1 MNNEYLS
8 NLNNLANYYVTYFPT
23 YNDINNTS
31 NIIGYAPHNFT
42 IFTPTQPQLLYNL
55 IVPINTINLNTNT
68 TDSID
73 DEMPPLV
80 EISNTNNGM
89 HGYNGN
95 VTTSANPNTESL
107 ENIIASTNP
116 NIGNSGTFGYY
127 GTSAHPSFGNSGTH
141 GYYGTSAYP
150 SVGNSGTFGYSGTSA
165 HPSFGNSG
173 TFGYSGT
180 SAHPNVGNSG
190 SHGYTGT
197 NYNELISPEKMKISI
212 KNDQIFFESSSH
224 DNKRVYI
231 FSYKGVTKRVVLKIN
246 PDNNESYANSK
257 FMDLIEI
264 LKNIVEIDDDINIVS
279 IIIHIMNNDPYIRRK
294 INKKINITI

>member
-1 MNNEYLS
+1 MNNEYLT
-8 NLNNLANYYVTYFPT
+8 NINNLANYYITYFPIN
-23 YNDINNTS
+23 NDINNTS

-42 IFTPTQPQLLYNL
+42 IFTPTTTPQLLYNL
-55 IVPINTINLNTNT
+55 IVPINTINLYSNVNINTNT
-68 TDSID
+68 NNNMSDSID

-80 EISNTNNGM
+80 EMSYANDNM
-89 HGYNGN
+89 HGYTGQTGN

-127 GTSAHPSFGNSGTH
+127 GTSANPNFGYSGTSANPNFGYSGTSAYPSFGNSGT
-141 GYYGTSAYP
+141 
-150 SVGNSGTFGYSGTSA
+150 
-165 HPSFGNSG
+165 
-173 TFGYSGT
+173 
-180 SAHPNVGNSG
+180 
-190 SHGYTGT
+190 HGYTGT

-264 LKNIVEIDDDINIVS
+264 LKNIKQIDDDINIVS
-279 IIIHIMNNDPYIRRK
+279 IISHIMNNDPYIRKK
-294 INKKINITI
+294 ISKKINITI